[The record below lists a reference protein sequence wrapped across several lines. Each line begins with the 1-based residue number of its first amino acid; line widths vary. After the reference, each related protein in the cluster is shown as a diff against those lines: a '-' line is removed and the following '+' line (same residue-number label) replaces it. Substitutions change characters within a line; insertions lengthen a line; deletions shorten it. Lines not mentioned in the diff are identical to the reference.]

1 MNIRTGLINKTE
13 GSQTLW
19 RKGSQLMD
27 DLQLGR
33 PELAAIIGQRL
44 RDVRRAR
51 GLSQQA
57 LAEGLF
63 SKGYVSSIEHGKIF
77 PSVRA
82 LQALAARLGVDM
94 SEFFDPA
101 LLAAQARPA
110 PEGPD
115 AADVRRNSLALL
127 EVAALAAAG
136 APTALARLR
145 QVDPDALTPPERV
158 QLHYAV
164 AQAQLT
170 AGNPNAAL
178 GELHQALS
186 LVDTEDDAEADPEV
200 TQEVHALMG
209 EVLLARGQ
217 AALAAD
223 HLQRAYQVLQDSPT
237 SDPALRL
244 QVLSSLARAY
254 NAQGDTARARNTY
267 QDAVQLAQEIGSVDR
282 LTRVLAGLSRQA
294 TENRDWVRAERYGT
308 EAVLLSE
315 VHQTLRRAMRTQ
327 LDMGRLLGTLGE
339 GAVAQERLD
348 AGLQMAQQLGDD
360 AAQAGAYAQLA
371 ELALQAGRVDEAAD
385 AVRAAQAAAERSKD
399 RRTQAQARYVAGLL
413 DQARGEAAQAD
424 SAFREAIAT
433 LEELDDRDLLGQA
446 YFAYARALTERG
458 QAADAAG
465 YFEKA
470 YLARTGA

>member
-1 MNIRTGLINKTE
+1 
-13 GSQTLW
+13 
-19 RKGSQLMD
+19 MD

-110 PEGPD
+110 PTGPD

-136 APTALARLR
+136 APNTLARVR

-178 GELHQALS
+178 SELQQALS
-186 LVDTEDDAEADPEV
+186 LVDTEEDAEADPE
-200 TQEVHALMG
+200 TTEQIHALMG

-217 AALAAD
+217 ASLAAD
-223 HLQRAYQVLQDSPT
+223 HLQRAYQVLQDSAT

-244 QVLSSLARAY
+244 QVLSNLARAY
-254 NAQGDTARARNTY
+254 NAQGDTTRARGTY
-267 QDAVQLAQEIGSVDR
+267 QEAVQLAQEIGSLDR
-282 LTRVLAGLSRQA
+282 LARVLAGLSRQA
-294 TENRDWVRAERYGT
+294 TENRDWTQAERYGS
-308 EAVLLSE
+308 EAGLLSA

-327 LDMGRLLGTLGE
+327 LDMGRLLSTLGDS
-339 GAVAQERLD
+339 AAARERLD
-348 AGLQMAQQLGDD
+348 AGLQMAQQLGDE
-360 AAQAGAYAQLA
+360 AAQANAFGQLA
-371 ELALQAGRVDEAAD
+371 ELALQAGDPAGAEQ
-385 AVRAAQAAAERSKD
+385 AVGQAQAAADRSKD

-413 DQARGEAAQAD
+413 DQARGAGAQAD
-424 SAFREAIAT
+424 SAFREAIT
-433 LEELDDRDLLGQA
+433 VLEELEDRELLGQA
-446 YFAYARALTERG
+446 YFAYARALNERG
-458 QAADAAG
+458 QASDAAH

-470 YLARTGA
+470 YLSRAGA

>member
-1 MNIRTGLINKTE
+1 
-13 GSQTLW
+13 
-19 RKGSQLMD
+19 MD

-82 LQALAARLGVDM
+82 LQSLAARLGVDM

-101 LLAAQARPA
+101 LLAAQTHPA
-110 PEGPD
+110 PAGPD

-127 EVAALAAAG
+127 EVSALAASS
-136 APTALARLR
+136 APNTLARVR
-145 QVDPDALTPPERV
+145 QVDPDSLTPPERV

-164 AQAQLT
+164 AQAQM
-170 AGNPNAAL
+170 AAANPNAAL
-178 GELHQALS
+178 NELHQALS
-186 LVDTEDDAEADPEV
+186 LVDTEDDAEADPEI
-200 TQEVHALMG
+200 TQQIHALMG
-209 EVLLARGQ
+209 EVLLERGQ
-217 AALAAD
+217 PALAAD
-223 HLQRAYQVLQDSPT
+223 HLQRAYQVLQEST
-237 SDPALRL
+237 LSDPTLRL

-254 NAQGDTARARNTY
+254 TALGDMNHARSTY
-267 QDAVQLAQEIGSVDR
+267 QEAVQLAQEIGSLDR
-282 LTRVLAGLSRQA
+282 LARALASLSRQA
-294 TENRDWVRAERYGT
+294 TEGRDWVRAERYGE
-308 EAVLLSE
+308 EAVLLSA

-339 GAVAQERLD
+339 GAVARERLD
-348 AGLQMAQQLGDD
+348 AGLQLAQQLGDD
-360 AAQAGAYAQLA
+360 AAQAGAFAQLA
-371 ELALQAGRVDEAAD
+371 ELALQAGDQTEAEQ
-385 AVRAAQAAAERSKD
+385 AVGQAQAAAERSKD

-413 DQARGEAAQAD
+413 DQARGDTTQAD
-424 SAFREAIAT
+424 SAFREAITT
-433 LEELDDRDLLGQA
+433 LEELGDRDLLGQA
-446 YFAYARALTERG
+446 YFAYARALNERSQPG
-458 QAADAAG
+458 DAAT

-470 YLARTGA
+470 YLTRTGV

>member
-1 MNIRTGLINKTE
+1 
-13 GSQTLW
+13 
-19 RKGSQLMD
+19 
-27 DLQLGR
+27 
-33 PELAAIIGQRL
+33 
-44 RDVRRAR
+44 
-51 GLSQQA
+51 
-57 LAEGLF
+57 
-63 SKGYVSSIEHGKIF
+63 
-77 PSVRA
+77 
-82 LQALAARLGVDM
+82 
-94 SEFFDPA
+94 
-101 LLAAQARPA
+101 
-110 PEGPD
+110 
-115 AADVRRNSLALL
+115 
-127 EVAALAAAG
+127 
-136 APTALARLR
+136 
-145 QVDPDALTPPERV
+145 
-158 QLHYAV
+158 
-164 AQAQLT
+164 
-170 AGNPNAAL
+170 
-178 GELHQALS
+178 
-186 LVDTEDDAEADPEV
+186 
-200 TQEVHALMG
+200 
-209 EVLLARGQ
+209 
-217 AALAAD
+217 
-223 HLQRAYQVLQDSPT
+223 
-237 SDPALRL
+237 
-244 QVLSSLARAY
+244 LSSLARAY

>member
-1 MNIRTGLINKTE
+1 ME
-13 GSQTLW
+13 
-19 RKGSQLMD
+19 

-101 LLAAQARPA
+101 LLAAQNRPA
-110 PEGPD
+110 PAGPD

-127 EVAALAAAG
+127 EVSALAAAG
-136 APTALARLR
+136 APNTLTRLR
-145 QVDPDALTPPERV
+145 QVDPDSLTPPERV

-170 AGNPNAAL
+170 ADNPNAAL
-178 GELHQALS
+178 NELHQALS
-186 LVDTEDDAEADPEV
+186 LVDTEEDAEADPEI
-200 TQEVHALMG
+200 TQQIHALMG

-223 HLQRAYQVLQDSPT
+223 HLQRAYQVLQESAT
-237 SDPALRL
+237 SDPTLRL

-254 NAQGDTARARNTY
+254 AAMGDTSHARSTY
-267 QDAVQLAQEIGSVDR
+267 QEAVQLAQEIGSLDR
-282 LTRVLAGLSRQA
+282 LARSLAGLSRQA
-294 TENRDWVRAERYGT
+294 TEGRDWVRAERYGE
-308 EAVLLSE
+308 EAVLLSA
-315 VHQTLRRAMRTQ
+315 VSQALRRAMRTQ
-327 LDMGRLLGTLGE
+327 LEMGRLLGTLGDS
-339 GAVAQERLD
+339 AAARERLD

-360 AAQAGAYAQLA
+360 TAQAGAYAQLA
-371 ELALQAGRVDEAAD
+371 ELALQAGDQAEAAE
-385 AVRAAQAAAERSKD
+385 AVRQAQTAAERSKD

-413 DQARGEAAQAD
+413 DQARGDATQAD
-424 SAFREAIAT
+424 SAFREAIAA
-433 LEELDDRDLLGQA
+433 LEELGDHDLLGQA
-446 YFAYARALTERG
+446 YFAYARALNERG
-458 QAADAAG
+458 QAGDAAG